1 MNNAISKFRP
11 NELTLSPVT
20 QIETQAFRNDAY
32 TTLKQDEINLGV
44 VLSSLRKYWYVTV
57 VISSLIMA
65 GITYKTV
72 KEPRIYKSSVQIAI
86 DLKNTSTL
94 ADKLGAATG
103 GGVGAEDR
111 STTLETIIQKL
122 KTKTI
127 VRQALN
133 TIPDPQLRPSVD
145 TALQNLTIQ
154 TGQNTN
160 ILTITYTDTDPKRI
174 VASLNALSKVYI
186 DFGTQTKKARTN
198 NSISFIDSQ
207 LPKSQQRL
215 KTASQALEQFRRQYR
230 FIDPQSSAKGL
241 AEYRQA
247 TLESLNKNRS
257 NNAQTI
263 QQYAE
268 LKKQLKAVGL
278 ESSNTLSTTMLT
290 QDSAYQELF
299 KKLNELELIYSQEK
313 LRLSVESPIVISIKE
328 KRDNV
333 LSMLKARA
341 QQVLKR
347 DVPEAD
353 LIDGGIAN
361 FGNNLAQNLAN
372 KQADIETNL
381 ASQAAEYD
389 NLNRISRQID
399 TQIIQLPKLQQQYT
413 DLERQY
419 TIYAQELTAFL
430 QKLQELKIADAE
442 QVIPWT
448 LLDPPELPQAS
459 IFPNVTQ
466 QLSLGAIGSLF
477 IGVLAAIALKKLDRR
492 IDDPDSLKNMTGMP
506 ILAMVPKIENRGSI
520 SQVNFVHTSNDKKRL
535 SYYSFIEAL
544 RVLVLDLGL
553 MSEREDKSGMAI
565 AMTSSV
571 SKEGKSTISF
581 HTSIILAELGYRVLL
596 VDVDWYKSDIAKLCQ
611 SSELFHHVDC
621 TDRSGLSDVLLKQDK
636 WQNSIKKSTEL
647 NLDVLF
653 SGPLSVNS
661 ISLINSPRFK
671 QLIQEWKQEYDYV
684 IFDTPPILGV
694 SDTRLIS
701 TLVDGVVCIVSLNTA
716 HKQKIE
722 RAMEILSSIKTPLLG
737 LVVNRVDPQYFVNND
752 CDDYYQ
758 DPTQQSFLHHHKA
771 RQSYLTPSNYKNN

>member
-1 MNNAISKFRP
+1 MKNAISNFSQ
-11 NELTLSPVT
+11 NELRLAPVP
-20 QIETQAFRNDAY
+20 QLETQVFSTDAY
-32 TTLKQDEINLGV
+32 KTLKHEEINLGV
-44 VLSSLRKYWYVTV
+44 VLSSLRKYWYVTA
-57 VISSLIMA
+57 VISSLMMA
-65 GITYKTV
+65 GIVYKTA

-86 DLKNTSTL
+86 ELKNTSTL
-94 ADKLGAATG
+94 ADKLTATTG
-103 GGVGAEDR
+103 GGAGADDR

-127 VRQALN
+127 LKQALD

-145 TALQNLTIQ
+145 AALQNLTIQ

-215 KTASQALEQFRRQYR
+215 KTASQALEKFRRQYR
-230 FIDPQSSAKGL
+230 FIDPESSAKGL

-257 NNAQTI
+257 SYAQTI
-263 QQYAE
+263 KQYTE
-268 LKKQLKAVGL
+268 LKKQLNEVGL

-299 KKLNELELIYSQEK
+299 KKLNELELVYSQEK
-313 LRLSVESPIVISIKE
+313 LRLSVDNPIVTSIKE

-333 LSMLKARA
+333 LSMLKERA

-347 DVPEAD
+347 DVPESD
-353 LIDGGIAN
+353 LINGGIAN

-381 ASQAAEYD
+381 ASQSAEYES
-389 NLNRISRQID
+389 LNRVSRQID
-399 TQIIQLPKLQQQYT
+399 TQIVQLPKLQQQYA
-413 DLERQY
+413 DLQRQY
-419 TIYAQELTAFL
+419 TIYSQELTAFL

-459 IFPNVTQ
+459 IFPNVGQ

-477 IGVLAAIALKKLDRR
+477 VGVLAAIGIKKLDRR
-492 IDDPDSLKNMTGMP
+492 IDDPDSLKNMTGLP
-506 ILAMVPKIENRGSI
+506 ILAMVPRVENPASI
-520 SQVNFVHTSNDKKRL
+520 NHANFVQPSNDKKRL

-544 RVLVLDLGL
+544 RVLVLDIGL
-553 MSEREDKSGMAI
+553 MSDREGKSGMAI

-611 SSELFHHVDC
+611 SSELFRHVDC
-621 TDRSGLSDVLLKQDK
+621 TDRAGLSDVLLKKGK
-636 WQNSIKKSTEL
+636 WQNLMKKSMAL
-647 NLDVLF
+647 KLDVLF

-671 QLIQEWKQEYDYV
+671 QLIEEWKQEYDYV

-701 TLVDGVVCIVSLNTA
+701 TLVDGVVCVVSLNTA
-716 HKQKIE
+716 HRQKIE
-722 RAMEILSSIKTPLLG
+722 RAMEIVASIKTPLLG
-737 LVVNRVDPQYFVNND
+737 LVVNRVDPQYFINND
-752 CDDYYQ
+752 CDEYYQ
-758 DPTQQSFLHHHKA
+758 DPSEQSFLHHHKA
-771 RQSYLTPSNYKNN
+771 RQSYLSPSSSKNN